1 MYNKKKHKKL
11 LRNNKFPPIEGM
23 GFSHHRR
30 GKMLKELSVAVVLT
44 LIFSIGV
51 GVLFVRTIIEMVEL
65 LFNGDLE
72 VKEANKKEE
81 GLRA

>member
-1 MYNKKKHKKL
+1 
-11 LRNNKFPPIEGM
+11 
-23 GFSHHRR
+23 
-30 GKMLKELSVAVVLT
+30 MLKELSVAVVLT